1 MFILG
6 LALFL
11 MLFTA
16 TALLGAL
23 LLQTRAARREMSRRT
38 DMVAQGA
45 IARPRQRLPADL
57 VPRMVAASAWIR
69 RILTIGMPY
78 RWGMRAGPL
87 LLILVALGGGGI
99 AWLMLHVLFHVSLW
113 IALPLT
119 AAAVFFAPRQI
130 LKHQQDVAE
139 QKFLNLFP
147 DAIDMVVRMV
157 RAGLPVMA
165 AIRTIG
171 DEAPEPVNAVFA
183 GLADQ
188 VDIGILFDEA
198 LVQAGERVGLADF
211 RFFAVAVSLQHATGG
226 NIAATLDILADI
238 IRKRRAARLRAKSTT
253 GEVRVSAF
261 ILGSL
266 PFVVITGLLIMSPGY
281 LTPLITDPRGNAIVG
296 AAIISLGLGFLTMRQ
311 MMRRATQL

>member
-1 MFILG
+1 MLILG
-6 LALFL
+6 LALSL

-16 TALLGAL
+16 AALLGGL
-23 LLQTRAARREMSRRT
+23 LLQARAARREMSRRT

-45 IARPRQRLPADL
+45 IVRPRQRLPADF
-57 VPRMVAASAWIR
+57 VPRMVAVSAWIR

-119 AAAVFFAPRQI
+119 AAAFFFTPRQI

-211 RFFAVAVSLQHATGG
+211 RFFAVAVSLQHTTGG

-281 LTPLITDPRGNAIVG
+281 LAPLITDPRGNAIVG

>member
-6 LALFL
+6 FALFL

-16 TALLGAL
+16 TALLSAL

-45 IARPRQRLPADL
+45 IARPRQRLPAGL
-57 VPRMVAASAWIR
+57 APRMVAASEWIR
-69 RILTIGMPY
+69 RILTIGMPH
-78 RWGMRAGPL
+78 RWGMRAGPGVL
-87 LLILVALGGGGI
+87 VLVALGGGGI
-99 AWLMLHVLFHVSLW
+99 AWFMLHVLFHVSLW

-130 LKHQQDVAE
+130 LKHQQDTAE